1 LSSYF
6 RGKWWESE
14 NLCQIIKDSRYFK
27 AFWWDFSG
35 GKIKPTLLT
44 VAGAT
49 LENRLYG
56 KESY

>member
-1 LSSYF
+1 MSNI
-6 RGKWWESE
+6 E
-14 NLCQIIKDSRYFK
+14 NSRYFK

-49 LENRLYG
+49 LESRLYG
-56 KESY
+56 KERY